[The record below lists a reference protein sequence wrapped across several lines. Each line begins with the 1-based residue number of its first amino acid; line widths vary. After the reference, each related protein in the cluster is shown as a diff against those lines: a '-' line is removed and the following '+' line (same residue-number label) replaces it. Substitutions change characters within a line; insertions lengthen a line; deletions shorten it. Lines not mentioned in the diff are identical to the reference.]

1 MSDLQTVQD
10 ELTSAAATLDDLRL
24 ALRDGAEV
32 DLDSFNR
39 MVAETCTAALSLP
52 RADAPRVR
60 HQLERLLGELT
71 AAREEIASEQ
81 ARLAEAIA
89 EGPAAAAT
97 LDADD

>member
-10 ELTSAAATLDDLRL
+10 ELTTAASTLDDLRL
-24 ALRDGAEV
+24 ALRDGADV

-52 RADAPRVR
+52 RADAPKVR
-60 HQLERLLGELT
+60 RQLERLLGELT

-89 EGPAAAAT
+89 EDPAAAAM